1 MSDILDEIEEEVTS
15 LEDDTTE
22 KDEEKTDVIILL

>member
-15 LEDDTTE
+15 LEDDATE